1 VTGPRFFLGRT
12 TGGTTETLKMES
24 RFEPAL
30 LEALRQA
37 GHAVELV
44 GPYENMMGHAG
55 MLVLHP
61 SGVIEMAGDPRSDG
75 QAVGF

>member
-1 VTGPRFFLGRT
+1 MRYFITGATGFLGGVLARQ
-12 TGGTTETLKMES
+12 
-24 RFEPAL
+24 
-30 LEALRQA
+30 LRQA
-37 GHAVELV
+37 GHEVEPV
-44 GPYENMMGHAG
+44 GAYENMMGHAG